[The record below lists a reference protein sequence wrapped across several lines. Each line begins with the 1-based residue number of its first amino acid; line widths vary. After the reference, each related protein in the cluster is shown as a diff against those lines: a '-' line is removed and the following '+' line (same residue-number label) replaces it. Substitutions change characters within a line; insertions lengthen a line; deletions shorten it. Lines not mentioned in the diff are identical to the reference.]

1 MAFAWRKTDEFC
13 SIWSA
18 AKPRSGGAATAVG
31 EYPSDRRQPW
41 KAAEPVL
48 SSVLKAKARRNET
61 ALSVLATA
69 LAPAA
74 VPQPP
79 VELLPSAKARYPR
92 SLTQWNPIQI
102 EVETWPRPDT
112 SRVWNVVVQRTVRTN
127 FPGHELRGLKPRIWR
142 RGLDSPKLTGLQSAG
157 RRALSPDLQHPP
169 GRGDLNESMTPNWRE
184 VHILDSADAPRIQAA
199 NLSRTVAVRRW
210 LPSDFA
216 RGSVTPLSL
225 LAPNFAV
232 SVPDPQPL
240 R

>member
-18 AKPRSGGAATAVG
+18 AKPRTGGTVTAVG

-48 SSVLKAKARRNET
+48 SIVLKAKARRNET
-61 ALSVLATA
+61 ALPVLATA
-69 LAPAA
+69 LVPRA
-74 VPQPP
+74 VSQPP
-79 VELLPSAKARYPR
+79 AELLPSTQARYPR
-92 SLTQWNPIQI
+92 SLTHWNPIQI

-157 RRALSPDLQHPP
+157 RRSLSPDLQHPP
-169 GRGDLNESMTPNWRE
+169 GPGDLNESMRPNWRE
-184 VHILDSADAPRIQAA
+184 VQIQESADAPRVPAA
-199 NLSRTVAVRRW
+199 NLARTVAVRRW
-210 LPSDFA
+210 LPCDFA
-216 RGSVTPLSL
+216 RSSVTPLSL
-225 LAPNFAV
+225 LAPDFTV